1 MSYTHHRTPPP
12 NRGSPTSPKPPSSPN
27 SSISTK
33 QPSTSSKI
41 PQPNE
46 NAAHKSKTSTNTMN
60 NNITSSSQQKQQ
72 PQPTPTVF
80 NNNPTTTFA
89 EKLGNGLFPKKEQA
103 IVFDAVDEISQIE
116 YIKKIG
122 DIVKPINII
131 SVSKIS
137 KKRFCIFLNSKELVT
152 ELISKHKTIEI
163 QNKLIHIRHL
173 YNPDKRFILANV
185 YNNIP
190 NSTIL
195 EALRYHDIIPT
206 SPITCLRAG
215 IQLEGYSHILS
226 FRRQLFIKAEDL
238 PKMPSSI
245 FINYDGTNHRIF
257 ISDDQVTCFNCKM
270 TGHVASKC
278 PHNIESQNYNI
289 ENNIEDINEPA
300 VDLITDNWA
309 DNTDNTEPITPMENI
324 GNNDLINIDNSAMDI
339 DLTGATTDN
348 GGIKRAAS
356 SSTTPNA
363 TQEPISIINKIVI
376 KPTVNEKKQTSTTST
391 ATKIQKDQVIKKS
404 KTLVR
409 SNSTEKLIDNIKQ
422 FIEPAR
428 NIIKNNKDIN
438 IDFDQLKNIVINAQG
453 NADPSDICKQYGT
466 DTKTVLNT
474 IEVVRPAIKSQ
485 SLKNRLTRLSTKL
498 LETMDLDNRETTVL
512 DTDNPSSPNNYLTN

>member
-27 SSISTK
+27 SPISTK
-33 QPSTSSKI
+33 QPNTSSKI

-46 NAAHKSKTSTNTMN
+46 NAEHKSKTSTNAMN

-72 PQPTPTVF
+72 P
-80 NNNPTTTFA
+80 TTTFD

-103 IVFDAVDEISQIE
+103 IVFDAVDEVSQIE

-152 ELISKHKTIEI
+152 ELISIHKTIEI

-190 NSTIL
+190 HSTIL

-215 IQLEGYSHILS
+215 IQLEGYAHILS

-245 FINYDGTNHRIF
+245 LINYDGTNHRIF

-278 PHNIESQNYNI
+278 PHIIESQNYNI
-289 ENNIEDINEPA
+289 ENNIEDISEPA
-300 VDLITDNWA
+300 VDLITDN
-309 DNTDNTEPITPMENI
+309 
-324 GNNDLINIDNSAMDI
+324 
-339 DLTGATTDN
+339 
-348 GGIKRAAS
+348 
-356 SSTTPNA
+356 
-363 TQEPISIINKIVI
+363 
-376 KPTVNEKKQTSTTST
+376 
-391 ATKIQKDQVIKKS
+391 
-404 KTLVR
+404 
-409 SNSTEKLIDNIKQ
+409 
-422 FIEPAR
+422 
-428 NIIKNNKDIN
+428 
-438 IDFDQLKNIVINAQG
+438 
-453 NADPSDICKQYGT
+453 
-466 DTKTVLNT
+466 
-474 IEVVRPAIKSQ
+474 
-485 SLKNRLTRLSTKL
+485 
-498 LETMDLDNRETTVL
+498 
-512 DTDNPSSPNNYLTN
+512 